1 MAGLLY
7 QPGMDGVRRRMTAW
21 WNREDIGRPAM
32 QVYGP
37 PADPPIEPTPEL
49 NVPESVSSPN
59 YTIQDFDYRIRY
71 AIHSVRIYQYFIDA
85 CPRTG
90 AEVAPNA
97 LALFLGSRGV
107 EAEGTVWCEP
117 IFDKPEDAHFELRE
131 DNVYWDFSWRLAN
144 EIKQVG
150 EGKFMQ
156 EFPDLIEGLDTL
168 AALRG
173 TQTLMM
179 DLVDRPDWVHECL
192 GKISQCWRVV
202 YDKFYD
208 LVEDE
213 TGGSCFWA
221 WAPGR
226 MVKLQ
231 CDFSAMI
238 SPEMFGE
245 FMVPVLDDLSSYTD
259 YSMYHWDGPGEIPH
273 HDHLLSIENL
283 DVLQWVPGPGDPPCD
298 APAYWSM
305 YHKTVDAGKR
315 MLIGASMEGLPALK
329 REFGEKLKD
338 FIINV
343 NVPDAATAEEA
354 VKMVEF

>member
-7 QPGMDGVRRRMTAW
+7 QPDMDGLRQRMTAW

-37 PADPPIEPTPEL
+37 AADPPLEPTPPL
-49 NVPESVSSPN
+49 DPPPGVNSLN
-59 YTIQDFDYRIRY
+59 YTIQDFDYRVRY
-71 AIHSVRIYQYFIDA
+71 AIHCVKIYQYFIDA
-85 CPRTG
+85 PPRAG

-97 LALFLGSRGV
+97 LALFLGSRGI
-107 EAEGTVWCEP
+107 EEEGTVWVEP
-117 IFDKPEDAHFELRE
+117 IFETPEDAVFELRD

-144 EIKQVG
+144 EIKRVG
-150 EGKFMQ
+150 EGKFLQ
-156 EFPDLIEGLDTL
+156 EIPDLIEGLDTL
-168 AALRG
+168 AGLRG
-173 TQTLMM
+173 TQTLLF
-179 DLVDRPDWVHECL
+179 DLLERPDWVHDCL
-192 GKISQCWRVV
+192 AKISDCWKIV

-208 LVEDE
+208 LVRDK

-245 FMVPVLDDLSSYTD
+245 FMVPVLNDLSSYTD

-283 DVLQWVPGPGDPPCD
+283 DVLQWVPGPNDPVCD
-298 APAYWSM
+298 DPHWWPM

-315 MLIGASMEGLPALK
+315 MLIGASMENLPALK

-343 NVPDAATAEEA
+343 NVPDAEAAQEA
-354 VKMVEF
+354 VRMVEF

>member
-7 QPGMDGVRRRMTAW
+7 QPDMDGLRERMTKW

-32 QVYGP
+32 QVYGGM
-37 PADPPIEPTPEL
+37 ADPPLEPIAPL
-49 NVPESVSSPN
+49 DVPAGVNSPN
-59 YTIQDFDYRIRY
+59 YTVQDFEYRLRY
-71 AIHSVRIYQYFIDA
+71 AVHSVAIYQYFIDA
-85 CPRTG
+85 PPRTG
-90 AEVAPNA
+90 AEVGPGA
-97 LALFLGSRGV
+97 LALFLGAKGV
-107 EAEGTVWCEP
+107 EAEGTVWIDS
-117 IFDKPEDAHFELRE
+117 IFDNPDDAVFELDE
-131 DNVYWDFSWRLAN
+131 NNPYWEFSWKLACA
-144 EIKQVG
+144 IKEMG
-150 EGKFMQ
+150 DGKFLQ

-168 AALRG
+168 ASLRG
-173 TQTLMM
+173 TQTLMF
-179 DLVDRPDWVHECL
+179 DLVERPEWVRECME
-192 GKISQCWRVV
+192 KISACWKVA

-208 LVEDE
+208 LIKDE
-213 TGGSCFWA
+213 TGGSVFWA

-273 HDHLLSIENL
+273 HNHLLSIENL
-283 DVLQWVPGPGDPPCD
+283 DVLQWVPSPNDPPCD
-298 APAYWSM
+298 APAYWPM

-315 MLIGASMEGLPALK
+315 MLIGASFENLPALK
-329 REFGEKLKD
+329 REFGTKLKD

-343 NVPDAATAEEA
+343 NVKDQTQADEA
-354 VKMVEF
+354 VKLVTF